1 MAKILEPTPENILVC
16 AKAIQSGDIVG
27 VPTETVYGLAANVF
41 NNSALTKVYQTKDRP
56 AFNPLIAHVHEIKD
70 LISLEKLGLI
80 DVSKMAPAAKKTA
93 EALMARFWPG
103 PLTLILPK
111 NSKVPDFATSG
122 LSTIAIRAPKH
133 PVMQQLIQK
142 AETPLAAPS
151 ANRSGHVSPTSA
163 KAVDEELGGS
173 ISHILDGGP
182 CEIGLES
189 TVVAINDDGRVQLL
203 RPGAIT
209 RENILEVVEMTSVGD
224 SQKILS
230 PGLLANHY
238 APSKPLLLLPSSVLN
253 LNFTNSTELI
263 RKLFPGKPF
272 QQLKAGV
279 LLMSG
284 DADMAEIYLSGLLG
298 LNTICRKLSVTG
310 DLREVGKNLFKEIR
324 DLDSQKIDLI
334 LVEPCNS
341 EAGLGHAIMDRL
353 RRAQFKINAKSNT

>member
-1 MAKILEPTPENILVC
+1 MAKILEPTPENIIEC

-56 AFNPLIAHVHEIKD
+56 AFNPLIAHVYDAKD
-70 LISLEKLGLI
+70 LVALEKLGLI
-80 DVSKMAPAAKKTA
+80 DASKLPPAAKTTA
-93 EALMARFWPG
+93 EKLITKFWPG
-103 PLTLILPK
+103 PLTIVLPK
-111 NSKVPDFATSG
+111 NAKVPDFATAG

-151 ANRSGHVSPTSA
+151 ANRSGHVSPTTA
-163 KAVDEELGGS
+163 QAVDEELGKS
-173 ISHILDGGP
+173 INNILDGGP

-189 TVVAINDDGRVQLL
+189 TVVTIADDGKVQLL

-209 RENILEVVEMTSVGD
+209 RENIQEIADMTSVGD

-238 APSKPLLLLPSSVLN
+238 APSKPLLLLPSAVLS

-263 RKLFPGKPF
+263 RKQFPGKPF

-284 DADMAEIYLSGLLG
+284 DTDMAEIYLSGLLG

-310 DLREVGKNLFKEIR
+310 DLREVAKNLFKEIR
-324 DLDSQKIDLI
+324 NLDSQKIDLI

-353 RRAQFKINAKSNT
+353 RRAQVKH